1 MTTPRRFRV
10 SDAMVL
16 ITATAVGLAVF
27 KAYYGVTWVY
37 WGPPF
42 GFATRFIG
50 WVNGLWSCLVLA
62 SPFAMAWTLA
72 IFGLRLGRP
81 RPRWRRL
88 IRQPGFVAGLMAAT
102 VLVFRLSGFAT
113 MYWRVGSDPALAV
126 WNPRLDR
133 PKGCIVAGN
142 PGLLAFDTDHFLG
155 TMAMIGLAVALT
167 WMLMLA
173 CGRWRPER
181 SWIDRAG
188 RVLGW
193 FWIATLPLTCWWDF
207 HARF

>member
-1 MTTPRRFRV
+1 MPTPRKFV
-10 SDAMVL
+10 LSDAIIL
-16 ITATAVGLAVF
+16 ITATAVGYSVF
-27 KAYYGVTWVY
+27 RAYYGVTWVY

-42 GFATRFIG
+42 GFATRFLG

-72 IFGLRLGRP
+72 ILALRLRRP

-88 IRQPGFVAGLMAAT
+88 VRQPGFIAGLMAAI
-102 VLVFRLSGFAT
+102 VLAIRLAGFAT
-113 MYWRVGSDPALAV
+113 MYWRVHNDPGLAV
-126 WNPRLDR
+126 PAIRLGR

-142 PGLLAFDTDHFLG
+142 MGLLAFDTDHFLG
-155 TMAMIGLAVALT
+155 TLAMIGLAVAST
-167 WMLMLA
+167 WMLMLLG
-173 CGRWRPER
+173 GRWRPER

-188 RVLGW
+188 RALGW
-193 FWIATLPLTCWWDF
+193 FWIATLPLTCWWEF